1 MPLRQKKGTT
11 SETRNIVMSPT
22 LAKERSGLSD
32 HTGKGGEGDIMASA
46 SIGGRKGPR
55 HQRQEAN

>member
-1 MPLRQKKGTT
+1 VASATT
-11 SETRNIVMSPT
+11 LE
-22 LAKERSGLSD
+22 
-32 HTGKGGEGDIMASA
+32 KGGEGDIMAEA